1 MANIL
6 AIHAHPDDVEILAG
20 GTMALLADLGHQITI
35 ATFTPGDCGSKE
47 LGAVEIAAVRR
58 KEAAN
63 AAALIGARYFC
74 LEMRDLAIFD
84 DDGSRRRVTETL
96 RQMRPE
102 LVLTASPVDYHCDHE
117 AAGALVRDACFA
129 APAPNYDTRTEA
141 PAAPLERIPH
151 LYFMDPV
158 EGTDRDGR
166 VVAPDFVVDVTH
178 DVRTE
183 AGHAGGARQPAKLA
197 AATSRYGRL
206 PGSDG
211 TLDARTR
218 RTGGRG
224 VRRGFPPLHGSRIPA
239 ERPAGGIAGRGGE
252 ARDWPA
258 KSRSCSQDWL
268 LHGVALL
275 AAASASS
282 AASGIF
288 FAGRRRVRVG

>member
-47 LGAVEIAAVRR
+47 LGAVEIADVRR
-58 KEAAN
+58 KEAAS

-102 LVLTASPVDYHCDHE
+102 LVLTSSPVDYHCDHE

-141 PAAPLERIPH
+141 PGAPLERIPH

-166 VVAPDFVVDVTH
+166 VIAPDFVVDVTPTFARKRSMLAEH
-178 DVRTE
+178 ASQRNWLRQHHGMDDYLE
-183 AGHAGGARQPAKLA
+183 AMERWTRERGALAGVAFGEGFRRYTGHAYPQSGLLEELLGAAVKP
-197 AATSRYGRL
+197 
-206 PGSDG
+206 
-211 TLDARTR
+211 
-218 RTGGRG
+218 
-224 VRRGFPPLHGSRIPA
+224 
-239 ERPAGGIAGRGGE
+239 
-252 ARDWPA
+252 
-258 KSRSCSQDWL
+258 
-268 LHGVALL
+268 
-275 AAASASS
+275 
-282 AASGIF
+282 
-288 FAGRRRVRVG
+288 